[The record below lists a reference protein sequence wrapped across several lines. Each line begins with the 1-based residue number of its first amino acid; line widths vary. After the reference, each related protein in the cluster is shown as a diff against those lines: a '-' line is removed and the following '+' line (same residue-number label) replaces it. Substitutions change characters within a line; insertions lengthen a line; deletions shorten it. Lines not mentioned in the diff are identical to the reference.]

1 MDGKGN
7 YNKKQAEINKNI
19 SKYQGLSKVFICY
32 DIDNPNKPSYSL
44 NSNIVAFA
52 KNNGYDIIWFYEDI
66 EQVYLRNSVVQSEK
80 TKKAKQFVSHNRID
94 DVSAIDLSQIVI
106 SRNKSSNILVAIDKY
121 LKRK

>member
-1 MDGKGN
+1 MLNVVD
-7 YNKKQAEINKNI
+7 EV
-19 SKYQGLSKVFICY
+19 LEKVNSDEQKIK
-32 DIDNPNKPSYSL
+32 IKVNPDD
-44 NSNIVAFA
+44 VEFA

-66 EQVYLRNSVVQSEK
+66 DQVYLRNSVVQSEK

-106 SRNKSSNILVAIDKY
+106 SRNKSSNILVVIDKY